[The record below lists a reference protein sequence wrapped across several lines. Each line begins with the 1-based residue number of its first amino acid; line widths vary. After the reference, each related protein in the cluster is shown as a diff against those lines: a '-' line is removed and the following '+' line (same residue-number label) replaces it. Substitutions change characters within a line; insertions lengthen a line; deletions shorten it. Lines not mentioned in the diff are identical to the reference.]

1 MGDLPEDARLADPRL
16 SDHGDHLA
24 AAEARSDEGVADL
37 LHLGAA
43 ADKAR
48 EPASRGDLEAG
59 AGSSGPHQLEYLN
72 RFNKA
77 LHRHWPERG
86 GLNEALHQSQRLT
99 GHLDSAWRRQLL
111 HARRHVCGSAHRRV
125 FHAQIASHR
134 ANHHLAG
141 VDPDSDLY
149 ECTFAPP
156 HFIGVA
162 LHGPLHAQRGVTRA
176 YGVILVSERG
186 AE

>member
-1 MGDLPEDARLADPRL
+1 
-16 SDHGDHLA
+16 
-24 AAEARSDEGVADL
+24 
-37 LHLGAA
+37 
-43 ADKAR
+43 
-48 EPASRGDLEAG
+48 
-59 AGSSGPHQLEYLN
+59 PHQLEYLN

-77 LHRHWPERG
+77 LYRHWPERSD
-86 GLNEALHQSQRLT
+86 LDEALHQSQRLT

-149 ECTFAPP
+149 EYTFAPP

-162 LHGPLHAQRGVTRA
+162 LHGLLHAQRGVTRA
-176 YGVILVSERG
+176 YGVILVSER
-186 AE
+186 APNRAIMPSPRASFTMPSK